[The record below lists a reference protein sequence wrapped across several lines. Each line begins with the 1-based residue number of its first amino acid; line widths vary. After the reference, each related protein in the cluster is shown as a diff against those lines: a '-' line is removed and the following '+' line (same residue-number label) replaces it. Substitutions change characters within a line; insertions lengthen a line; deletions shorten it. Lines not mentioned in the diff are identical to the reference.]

1 MKKILLLILLLT
13 SLISFSQMPG
23 GGRMGGQSI
32 NIGHF
37 YGKIIDSA
45 TNRPLESVSIQLIQ
59 NKLDSATKK
68 RKDVVVA
75 GMLTDK
81 KGDFSLENLPVIAT
95 YKLKITAM
103 GYKTIEQKV
112 FFVMKGGGDMA
123 AMMSG

>member
-1 MKKILLLILLLT
+1 MKKSLFTIISACLFT
-13 SLISFSQMPG
+13 SLFAQMPG
-23 GGRMGGQSI
+23 MRPGAAGAQSM

-37 YGKIIDSA
+37 YGKVIDAA
-45 TNRPLESVSIQLIQ
+45 TGKPVESVSVQLIQ

-95 YKLKITAM
+95 FT
-103 GYKTIEQKV
+103 
-112 FFVMKGGGDMA
+112 
-123 AMMSG
+123 